1 MPDPKECDDAA
12 RRYFEQMTPER
23 HKEAYAQ
30 LFYAYINNFDEGR
43 PRKVEEYRDQMSCL
57 LTFGKISDAD
67 RLAIE
72 AKTLRLRA
80 ELRSMKSGSDPASEE
95 QLPTTLH

>member
-1 MPDPKECDDAA
+1 MPDPKECDDAT

-23 HKEAYAQ
+23 HREAYAQ
-30 LFYAYINNFDEGR
+30 LFHTYLDNFEDGR
-43 PRKVEEYRDQMSCL
+43 VRRVEEGRDQMSCL

-67 RLAIE
+67 RRAIE
-72 AKTLRLRA
+72 AKTYRLRA
-80 ELRSMKSGSDPASEE
+80 ELRSMKSGPGAASEE